1 MRYTI
6 VNINCVQESVAVNPS
21 KYTITICAISK
32 LLEMFH
38 GNLKSPEN
46 SGMGLSNSAELQ
58 RSLPWNLPCF
68 YLVHDALASPNK
80 SMLCPN

>member
-1 MRYTI
+1 MLSALCLMRYII

-46 SGMGLSNSAELQ
+46 SGMGL
-58 RSLPWNLPCF
+58 
-68 YLVHDALASPNK
+68 
-80 SMLCPN
+80 